1 LTHRFHRPFNPG
13 REAAML
19 SDSAT
24 LRLVLALSALGLGGC
39 SSVYLEYDRMT
50 GTSYP
55 PAQTVDGK
63 QVTLASIYASEGYW
77 LRVQE
82 DQTGIAALTG
92 PANPSDPNQ
101 YDYITEAELDTV
113 EQANRSIPVAPSS
126 YVCFDRGFF
135 PMWCVTYHLYGIVVN
150 HFYEDNDGVRS
161 QGTMGIMW
169 ASTNRR
175 AFANFYR
182 NTTVNSDGAKFL
194 RSTAHEIGHA
204 YDLHHGDG
212 DGSTDIMNQ
221 TGVVGNNYVFR
232 FVAAASKNHLKDHDK
247 QCVWP
252 GLGPFG
258 AVHTGHSDHG
268 ITTAKCP

>member
-1 LTHRFHRPFNPG
+1 MHTMILLLRRLAPLILAFS
-13 REAAML
+13 L
-19 SDSAT
+19 S
-24 LRLVLALSALGLGGC
+24 GC
-39 SSVYLEYDRMT
+39 ASVYVEYDRMT
-50 GTSYP
+50 NTAFP
-55 PAQTVDGK
+55 PAQTVNGQ
-63 QVTLASIYASEGYW
+63 QVTLSTIYASEGY
-77 LRVQE
+77 LLGVHE
-82 DQTGIAALTG
+82 DQTNIAALTG

-101 YDYITEAELDTV
+101 YDFITEAELDTV
-113 EQANRSIPVAPSS
+113 EQANRTVSVAPASFI
-126 YVCFDRGFF
+126 CFNRGFF
-135 PMWCVTYHLYGIVVN
+135 PTWCTTYYVYGIVAN

-161 QGTMGIMW
+161 QTTMGIMW

-182 NTTVNSDGAKFL
+182 NGTVNSDGAKFL

-204 YDLHHGDG
+204 FDLHHGDG

-247 QCVWP
+247 KCVWP
-252 GLGPFG
+252 GISAFG
-258 AVHTGHSDHG
+258 AVHTDHTDHG